1 MNPLKIIWI
10 YLNILAKHLL
20 FKIKLS
26 YNDVNGTSC
35 DNCFTGYRPG
45 QLIYC
50 DDCGSEFCNSCIK
63 NHKH

>member
-1 MNPLKIIWI
+1 M
-10 YLNILAKHLL
+10 NILAKHLL